1 MRGKNNKW
9 ENISSAKVHTY
20 IIDVE
25 YLIVIFEKSD
35 LLLSEYISYALKKKK
50 SLNSISTLPTNICLH
65 QNRHIS
71 DFKWYALALNIL
83 GKFFNTGDGVKKKK
97 YFNVIKYLVNR
108 PGNKYHLQLT
118 WYNVCPWT
126 SVIEVGI
133 IKVHAQMLHM

>member
-50 SLNSISTLPTNICLH
+50 KS
-65 QNRHIS
+65 
-71 DFKWYALALNIL
+71 
-83 GKFFNTGDGVKKKK
+83 
-97 YFNVIKYLVNR
+97 
-108 PGNKYHLQLT
+108 
-118 WYNVCPWT
+118 
-126 SVIEVGI
+126 
-133 IKVHAQMLHM
+133 